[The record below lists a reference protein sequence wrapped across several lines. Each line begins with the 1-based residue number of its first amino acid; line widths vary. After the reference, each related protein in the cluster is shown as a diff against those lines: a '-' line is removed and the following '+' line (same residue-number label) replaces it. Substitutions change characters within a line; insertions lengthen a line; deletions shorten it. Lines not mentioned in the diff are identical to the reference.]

1 MEQLKALTNIF
12 QYCSIYL
19 LVFFEKR
26 PGRVTLIPL
35 GAIDFDGFIVF
46 DEVTDFG
53 ELAVHG
59 GVTLSGNLV
68 VARML
73 GC

>member
-1 MEQLKALTNIF
+1 M
-12 QYCSIYL
+12 
-19 LVFFEKR
+19 
-26 PGRVTLIPL
+26 IPL